1 MSKKI
6 ILRVLAFGLIAWKFY
21 TIFNANWWYSIVSP
35 ATNALI
41 SLMSAFL
48 ALFLFVR
55 SLDMEEDKKTQGEG
69 EKTQGEGNVDNK
81 NKGPKYN
88 PFKSEDNPLRFKD
101 AILLL
106 VATLKH
112 EGCSNRLKL
121 ETVILRYY
129 ETVEEQEEAYQKFYS
144 IYNNLNKYDLSSECR
159 YINDIL
165 GLEAK
170 KEILLFLLEIAY
182 ADDLYRKAEED
193 AISKIAHELKI
204 PHAEYVDLFN
214 QFLSKYKK
222 EKKIKEE
229 EIEFKYSVLELLAVV
244 LKADGRQMAC
254 ELDSVKSTIRR
265 YYKTDEEQKAAL
277 KQFQSLLKQ
286 DQNIDEI
293 CNAINQN
300 VNYSAKSE
308 ITMELL
314 AVAYADGEFSK
325 SEMDVIEKIVEK
337 FYYSEYEYKS
347 ILTLFLKKYRQDFYK
362 EQKHNDQQSTHS
374 KNEES
379 KQSDSNTKA
388 LSQKEKEAYIILGVD
403 SNASDAEVKKAYHIL
418 ALKYHPDNASNLGE
432 EAIRQSTET
441 MQQIIAAWETV
452 KVSRQI
458 R

>member
-1 MSKKI
+1 MRKKI
-6 ILRVLAFGLIAWKFY
+6 ILRVLAFVLIAWG
-21 TIFNANWWYSIVSP
+21 ISP
-35 ATNALI
+35 AVDAWMMV
-41 SLMSAFL
+41 MSVVL
-48 ALFLFVR
+48 ALFLLVR
-55 SLDMEEDKKTQGEG
+55 SLDMKENKKTQGKG

-88 PFKSEDNPLRFKD
+88 FFKSEDNPLRFKD

-112 EGCSNRLKL
+112 EGCSDRIKL

-170 KEILLFLLEIAY
+170 KEILLFLLDIAY
-182 ADDLYRKAEED
+182 ADDRYRKAEED

-222 EKKIKEE
+222 EMKIKEEKKIKEDKR

-244 LKADGRQMAC
+244 LKADGKQMNC
-254 ELDSVKSTIRR
+254 ELSSVKSTIRR

-308 ITMELL
+308 IIMELL
-314 AVAYADGEFSK
+314 AVAYADGEFFR
-325 SEMDVIEKIVEK
+325 SEKNVIDKIVEK
-337 FYYSEYEYKS
+337 FNYTKYEYKS
-347 ILTLFLKKYRQDFYK
+347 IQALFLKKYRQDFYK

-379 KQSDSNTKA
+379 KQSDSNTKV